1 MKLIHIQLL
10 FFITSYVLFSGCKQK
25 SPNEIHIDGHSHHIK
40 IHYDT
45 LCIMKENLTIVG
57 GSPSDFSILNDSS
70 YLLSIGKDLLL
81 YNKQGEQTKIV
92 GNYGE
97 GPGEYLSPDRL
108 FVSSKFI
115 YVWCKQL
122 LKLITYDLTGHFVKE
137 YRFDKTAIVDFA
149 IWEDQYVCFLLDGHV
164 ENKKISIYNLSN
176 GKEIKTICHENK
188 TDDILFIS
196 KFAGGLSV
204 NQNRFSWIYPSKL
217 QIHSF
222 EQNLIIHSFL
232 CLYYVLYYILLNIVL
247 LCYF

>member
-115 YVWCKQL
+115 PLSSFSKH
-122 LKLITYDLTGHFVKE
+122 K
-137 YRFDKTAIVDFA
+137 A
-149 IWEDQYVCFLLDGHV
+149 
-164 ENKKISIYNLSN
+164 YNLFTFSN
-176 GKEIKTICHENK
+176 SS
-188 TDDILFIS
+188 ILSF
-196 KFAGGLSV
+196 V
-204 NQNRFSWIYPSKL
+204 NS
-217 QIHSF
+217 
-222 EQNLIIHSFL
+222 
-232 CLYYVLYYILLNIVL
+232 IVL
-247 LCYF
+247 LK